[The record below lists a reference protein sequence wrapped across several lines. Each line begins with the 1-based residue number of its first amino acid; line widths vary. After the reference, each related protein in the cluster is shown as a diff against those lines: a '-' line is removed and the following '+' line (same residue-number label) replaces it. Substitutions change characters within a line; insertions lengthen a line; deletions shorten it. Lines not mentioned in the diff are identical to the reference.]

1 MQPSLDAD
9 GNVIR
14 SRGKIKYLLQPV
26 TKLTCNHEFLKHG
39 LDENSTPS
47 DWIYPFLPSHKPKGS
62 PPDTF
67 NTDQWE
73 IFTNMKVEMEFVFLW
88 MMPLSL

>member
-1 MQPSLDAD
+1 MQPSLDRN

-14 SRGKIKYLLQPV
+14 TRGKIKYSLQPV
-26 TKLTCNHEFLKHG
+26 TKLTCNYECLKKHG

-47 DWIYPFLPSHKPKGS
+47 EWIYPFLPYHKLKGS

-67 NTDQWE
+67 NTDQWAT
-73 IFTNMKVEMEFVFLW
+73 FTNMKAEMEFAGDQ
-88 MMPLSL
+88 SS